1 MNIDKHYNPAIHMRL
16 QSFVAQRDWQ
26 GVIVYLDTL
35 SNAQFRT
42 AGYILGERIVG
53 ELAEKD
59 AWALIL
65 TLVEYNPKA
74 FLVTLLK
81 TISKKFS
88 EKSYHLH
95 CEGAKAFFDCVKG
108 NALDTQKTLLNLL
121 PVMDSPEDIQW
132 LFRRLEVEEGEARVP
147 YLVRT
152 QTMAAAYALFRTL
165 KYADHNHDLLVRVAY
180 FLMKRED
187 ELAFNLAS
195 FLRSYYGLEE
205 VKGTFALHIEPYQ
218 LARIENSYEAFSQ
231 AMKFN

>member
-1 MNIDKHYNPAIHMRL
+1 MRL

-26 GVIVYLDTL
+26 GIVVYIGTL

-65 TLVEYNPKA
+65 ELVRYDAKA
-74 FLVTLLK
+74 FLVTMLK
-81 TISKKFS
+81 AISKKFN
-88 EKSYHLH
+88 EKVYRLH
-95 CEGAKAFFDCVKG
+95 SEGAKAFFDCVKG

-121 PVMDSPEDIQW
+121 PVMESPEDIQW

-165 KYADHNHDLLVRVAY
+165 KFADHDHDLLVRVAY
-180 FLMKRED
+180 FLM
-187 ELAFNLAS
+187 
-195 FLRSYYGLEE
+195 
-205 VKGTFALHIEPYQ
+205 
-218 LARIENSYEAFSQ
+218 
-231 AMKFN
+231 